1 MYARFAF
8 IFHILVQQ
16 QLRLFNSCIT
26 EGGLRSFLAD
36 DNSQVVLDY
45 TRPQLYK
52 NIRIYDLG
60 EWRGL
65 RVTIFMQPCIREPGT
80 HILLSKTV
88 TFFFW
93 DTIRTKPLMNF
104 RKNKK
109 NIMLKNELIIYF
121 PNSGRPGTQRY
132 NTNKIVLKTDLI
144 VFFSRSGKQNHHIHI
159 FSGVCLQEH
168 MQRAICLPVIRSYSH
183 RFSLFAA

>member
-1 MYARFAF
+1 MARPTRDNIHATMHPWTWNPHF
-8 IFHILVQQ
+8 II
-16 QLRLFNSCIT
+16 
-26 EGGLRSFLAD
+26 
-36 DNSQVVLDY
+36 
-45 TRPQLYK
+45 K
-52 NIRIYDLG
+52 NCY
-60 EWRGL
+60 
-65 RVTIFMQPCIREPGT
+65 
-80 HILLSKTV
+80 
-88 TFFFW
+88 FFFW

-104 RKNKK
+104 RKNNK

-183 RFSLFAA
+183 RFSLFAAWTRTTVVQHYSYSIAQGDNITVPHVDRYTATEHDQCILRYAQ